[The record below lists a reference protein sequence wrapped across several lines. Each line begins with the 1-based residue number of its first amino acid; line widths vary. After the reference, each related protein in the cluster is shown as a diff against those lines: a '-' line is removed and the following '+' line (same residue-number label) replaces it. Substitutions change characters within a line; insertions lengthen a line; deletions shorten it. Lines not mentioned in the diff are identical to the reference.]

1 VLNDGK
7 AAGIGL
13 FGSLRRLLH
22 SSAELVEVR
31 LELLATELQ
40 QEKLRVLDALAWLAV
55 AVLALAIALVLL
67 SVFVVMLFAPP
78 YRLAA
83 LGAVGLGHLAL
94 AWVALR
100 LARSRPHAGGSP
112 FEASLAELRRDRA
125 ALLGGE
131 GEGPR

>member
-1 VLNDGK
+1 VSEGK
-7 AAGIGL
+7 AAAPGL

-22 SSAELVEVR
+22 SSAELAEVR

-55 AVLALAIALVLL
+55 AVLALAIGLGLL
-67 SVFVVMLFAPP
+67 SVFIVLLFAPP

-83 LGAVGLGHLAL
+83 LGVVGLAHLGL
-94 AWVALR
+94 AGLALR
-100 LARSRPHAGGSP
+100 LARSRRHAGEQP

-125 ALLGGE
+125 ALMGGNDE
-131 GEGPR
+131 SAR

>member
-1 VLNDGK
+1 VSEGK
-7 AAGIGL
+7 AAATGL

-22 SSAELVEVR
+22 GSAELVEVR
-31 LELLATELQ
+31 LELLAVELQ

-67 SVFVVMLFAPP
+67 SVFVVMLVAPQ

-83 LGAVGLGHLAL
+83 LGAVGLGHFAL

-100 LARSRPHAGGSP
+100 LARSRRHAGGVP

-125 ALLGGE
+125 ALMGGE